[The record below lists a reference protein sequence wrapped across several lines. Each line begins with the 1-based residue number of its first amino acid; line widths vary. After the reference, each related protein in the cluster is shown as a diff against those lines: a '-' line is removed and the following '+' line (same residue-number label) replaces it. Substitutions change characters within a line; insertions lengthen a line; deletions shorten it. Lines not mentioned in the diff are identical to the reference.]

1 MPKPTSNSKKAPK
14 KKTTNW
20 VKRRDHRKGASERGI
35 KKPAHDPAHDDV
47 ARRALAA
54 LQSDSSDSEGEDS
67 NTVDQTPMY
76 QVCMMWREAANS
88 HKKDVE
94 AMEKEAHAAKAR
106 ERAATTMKDH
116 SVYLLKI
123 AERSSIR
130 QREYFMAEIGK
141 LKAELDGLKPICP
154 ICQDEDGVA
163 TWVAECGHRV
173 CCNKCVND
181 VHRCNGRCPMCR
193 GVMNVSIL
201 RRLQG

>member
-1 MPKPTSNSKKAPK
+1 
-14 KKTTNW
+14 
-20 VKRRDHRKGASERGI
+20 
-35 KKPAHDPAHDDV
+35 
-47 ARRALAA
+47 
-54 LQSDSSDSEGEDS
+54 
-67 NTVDQTPMY
+67 
-76 QVCMMWREAANS
+76 
-88 HKKDVE
+88 
-94 AMEKEAHAAKAR
+94 
-106 ERAATTMKDH
+106 
-116 SVYLLKI
+116 LKI

-193 GVMNVSIL
+193 SVMNVSIL